1 MIRAVTFTN
10 YLGDSIRLDLARPEE
25 SGFIIKSVTG
35 LGPGKANINTT
46 EIATNDGSL
55 FNSSRMP
62 SRNIVISLAYMWK
75 DSIEDVRQL
84 SYKYFPIKKKLTM
97 LIETDNRQAEIE
109 GYVESNDPT
118 IFSKDEG
125 SDISIVCP
133 NPFFYSAGKDGINT
147 TIFYGVEA
155 LFEFPFSNESL
166 KDPLLEMGEIK
177 NETEQVVVYNGDA
190 EIGVTITIHAIGEA
204 SNITIYNTGTRE
216 VMRIDTDKLEKF
228 TGSGII
234 AGDEIIICTVKGN
247 KSITLLR
254 NGKTTNI
261 LNCLDKNA
269 DWFQLAKGDNIFAY
283 TAEYGSTNLQFK
295 IENRMII
302 NVGVGRAWFN
312 HTWTL
317 NDALLPLVVPQSEIL
332 LNRYDAVVLEVDSRE
347 AVRANDIKIIK
358 GTPAS
363 NPTKPTMVKTNDRW
377 QYPLAYIYV
386 GAGVT
391 SIRQAN
397 ITNCVGTSECP
408 FVTAPLDKV
417 EIDDLIAQWQDQWKE
432 FYEKQTTDMEE
443 TNKFW
448 KEQWSTWFLA
458 QTEEIQSAYLTW
470 EAQWNLWYSEHTA
483 DMEATSTYW
492 KEKWEAWFNEYTS
505 INTAEMADWKQK
517 SETEFREWFDQLQ
530 ALLDGNTAASLA
542 KKLLELQEQVDI
554 LNQFSSNLENE
565 YTVYQK
571 LYDNGYRTYGDVLDS
586 SDAPIT
592 DSNLDTVIGRTYSS
606 DLLRDSN
613 GDVIEGRAIFVIK

>member
-1 MIRAVTFTN
+1 MKYDFGGWATRNDLQCADGRVIKKDAFKGQNGQTVPLVWMHN
-10 YLGDSIRLDLARPEE
+10 HADPANVLGLAHLENRDEGVYAFCEFNDTE
-25 SGFIIKSVTG
+25 SGKTARELVKHG
-35 LGPGKANINTT
+35 
-46 EIATNDGSL
+46 DVQSL
-55 FNSSRMP
+55 
-62 SRNIVISLAYMWK
+62 
-75 DSIEDVRQL
+75 SIFV
-84 SYKYFPIKKKLTM
+84 K
-97 LIETDNRQAEIE
+97 
-109 GYVESNDPT
+109 ES
-118 IFSKDEG
+118 
-125 SDISIVCP
+125 
-133 NPFFYSAGKDGINT
+133 
-147 TIFYGVEA
+147 EA
-155 LFEFPFSNESL
+155 
-166 KDPLLEMGEIK
+166 
-177 NETEQVVVYNGDA
+177 
-190 EIGVTITIHAIGEA
+190 
-204 SNITIYNTGTRE
+204 
-216 VMRIDTDKLEKF
+216 
-228 TGSGII
+228 
-234 AGDEIIICTVKGN
+234 
-247 KSITLLR
+247 
-254 NGKTTNI
+254 
-261 LNCLDKNA
+261 
-269 DWFQLAKGDNIFAY
+269 
-283 TAEYGSTNLQFK
+283 
-295 IENRMII
+295 MII
-302 NVGVGRAWFN
+302 NVGIGRAWFN

-363 NPTKPTMVKTNDRW
+363 NPMKPTMVKTNDRW

-470 EAQWNLWYSEHTA
+470 EAQWNIWYSEHTA

-530 ALLDGNTAASLA
+530 ALLDSNTAASLA
-542 KKLLELQEQVDI
+542 KKLLELQEQVDV

-586 SDAPIT
+586 SDASIT